1 MSGETLSRRRF
12 GGTIAGLACATTL
25 GFARQAQAADGV
37 TIRAQ
42 LDQHKVEVGE
52 GVQFTIE
59 VIHEGRGASSLPEP
73 TLPDLASMGIS
84 YRGPSTRQ
92 GSSHSWTN
100 GQVSSRV
107 TASYTYYLLPSKP
120 GSFQLPVSI
129 NPGGKLV
136 KATPVSVLEV
146 VGEAAA
152 AQPVTPVAG
161 AGPTKAD
168 GDVFMWIRVDN
179 PSPYVGE
186 QVTYTIEVYER
197 SRRQLDLTLPALP
210 GFQDFWTEELPTG
223 RRRNETVNGA
233 PYTVHTVLRR
243 ALFPQ
248 KAGKL
253 TITAPKADIGVR
265 AGIFGQ
271 VRRLRRVTGQAIE
284 VVVKPLPAAGQPV
297 GFSPNNVGSY
307 GIKAEVD
314 RTEVKGGEPLT
325 LSVTISGSGNIAV
338 IDPGAWPELDGLRRY
353 DPKATTTPVRSL
365 KIGGSRTYEFL
376 VIPEK
381 AGELTIPPHVFNFFH
396 PATGR
401 YQKRSTKPI
410 TITVSGTPPPARNDP
425 SAEAEA
431 SDAAAEPGSGDDD
444 GLLAQVLAP
453 PTVSRVE
460 KRRRWLNRDRW
471 TYGMLGVPLA
481 FVAAAAGRLLWDR
494 IGPDEQTKA
503 RAARNNRKRE
513 LLAQA
518 QEQVTSGTGFYAT
531 VAKLLHSLAV
541 ECAGPEGSGLPRA
554 ELLDLLRRRGVTPDD
569 LQNLGE
575 LLDLCDAAR
584 FGATDEASSDAR
596 KQAFERASALARK
609 SSLAREGARRS

>member
-1 MSGETLSRRRF
+1 MAGDALSRRQF
-12 GGTIAGLACATTL
+12 AGTLAGLACATTV
-25 GFARQAQAADGV
+25 GFSRQARAAAGV
-37 TIRAQ
+37 TIRTQ
-42 LDQHKVEVGE
+42 LDQHRVEVGE
-52 GVQFTIE
+52 GVQFTVE
-59 VIHEGRGASSLPEP
+59 VIHEGRASVAEP
-73 TLPDLASMGIS
+73 KLPDFASMGIS

-92 GSSHSWTN
+92 GSSHSWVN
-100 GQVSSRV
+100 GQVSSRI
-107 TASYTYYLLPSKP
+107 TASYTYFLLPSKP

-129 NPGGKLV
+129 NTGGKVV
-136 KATPVSVLEV
+136 KAAPVSVLEV

-152 AQPVTPVAG
+152 SEPVTPTAG

-186 QVTYTIEVYER
+186 QVTYTIEIYER
-197 SRRQLDLTLPALP
+197 SRRQLDLTLPSLP

-223 RRRNETVNGA
+223 RRRSESVNGA
-233 PYTVHTVLRR
+233 PYTVHTVLKR

-253 TITAPKADIGVR
+253 TISAPKADIGVR

-271 VRRLRRVTGQAIE
+271 VRRLRRVSGQAIE
-284 VVVKPLPAAGQPV
+284 VDVKPLPAAGQPV

-314 RTEVKGGEPLT
+314 RTAVKGGEPLT
-325 LSVTISGSGNIAV
+325 LTVTISGSGNITV
-338 IDPGAWPELDGLRRY
+338 IDPGAWPDLDGLRRY

-381 AGELTIPPHVFNFFH
+381 AGQLTIPPHVFHFFH

-410 TITVSGTPPPARNDP
+410 TIDVSGTPPPARDDPNDEPAGGATATEP
-425 SAEAEA
+425 S
-431 SDAAAEPGSGDDD
+431 SGDD
-444 GLLAQVLAP
+444 GLLADILAP

-460 KRRRWLNRDRW
+460 KSRRWLNPDRW

-513 LLAQA
+513 LHAQA
-518 QEQVTSGTGFYAT
+518 QAQVVSGAGFYAT

-541 ECAGPEGSGLPRA
+541 ESAGPEGSGLPRG
-554 ELLDLLRRRGVTPDD
+554 ELLDLLSRRGVSASD
-569 LQNLGE
+569 LQDLGE

-584 FGATDEASSDAR
+584 FGSTSQTSPEDR
-596 KQAFERASALARK
+596 KQAFMRASALARK
-609 SSLAREGARRS
+609 SSLAREGARHP